1 MAERKSFARRAAR
14 LRPPAAKAGD
24 ERRPEVI
31 VDFVFD
37 DGLLFISVENIGDQP
52 ALKVSV
58 QFDHKIMGVQG
69 EQEISALPL
78 FRNTEFLAPH
88 KAIVTFLDTSAAYFR
103 RGEPTRIAATLT
115 YEDSNR
121 THYQTTLH
129 HDLEIYK
136 DIGYIRRLEDKAP
149 SGG

>member
-1 MAERKSFARRAAR
+1 MAGRKPSTRRAINRKLQAT
-14 LRPPAAKAGD
+14 KDGD

-37 DGLLFISVENIGDQP
+37 DGLLFISVENIGDRP

-58 QFDHKIMGVQG
+58 QFDQKIMGVEG
-69 EQEISALPL
+69 GQEISALPL
-78 FRNTEFLAPH
+78 FRSIEFLAPH

-103 RGEPTRIAATLT
+103 RGEPTRIAATIT
-115 YEDSNR
+115 YQDSNR
-121 THYQTTLH
+121 ARYKKTLH
-129 HDLEIYK
+129 HDLGIYK
-136 DIGYIRRLEDKAP
+136 DIGYVRRLEDRAI

>member
-14 LRPPAAKAGD
+14 RRPPAAKDGD

-58 QFDHKIMGVQG
+58 QFDQKIMGVEG
-69 EQEISALPL
+69 GQEISALPL
-78 FRNTEFLAPH
+78 FRSIEFLAPH

-103 RGEPTRIAATLT
+103 RGEPTRIAAMIT
-115 YEDSNR
+115 YQDSNR
-121 THYQTTLH
+121 AHYKTTLH

-136 DIGYIRRLEDKAP
+136 DIGYIRRRGDRAI

>member
-14 LRPPAAKAGD
+14 RRPPAAKAGD

-58 QFDHKIMGVQG
+58 RFDHKIMGVHG

-115 YEDSNR
+115 WEDSNL
-121 THYQTTLH
+121 THYKTTIH

-136 DIGYIRRLEDKAP
+136 DIGYVRRLEDKAP
-149 SGG
+149 FGG

>member
-14 LRPPAAKAGD
+14 RRPPAAKDGD

-58 QFDHKIMGVQG
+58 QFDQKIMGVEG
-69 EQEISALPL
+69 GQEISALSL
-78 FRNTEFLAPH
+78 F
-88 KAIVTFLDTSAAYFR
+88 
-103 RGEPTRIAATLT
+103 
-115 YEDSNR
+115 
-121 THYQTTLH
+121 
-129 HDLEIYK
+129 
-136 DIGYIRRLEDKAP
+136 
-149 SGG
+149 

>member
-14 LRPPAAKAGD
+14 RRPPAAKDGD
-24 ERRPEVI
+24 EGRPEVI

-37 DGLLFISVENIGDQP
+37 DGLLFISVENIGDKP

-58 QFDHKIMGVQG
+58 QFDQKIMGVEG
-69 EQEISALPL
+69 GQEISALPL
-78 FRNTEFLAPH
+78 FRSIEFLAPH

-103 RGEPTRIAATLT
+103 RGEPTRIAATIT
-115 YEDSNR
+115 YQDSNR
-121 THYQTTLH
+121 ARYKTTLH

-136 DIGYIRRLEDKAP
+136 DIGYIRRLADRAI